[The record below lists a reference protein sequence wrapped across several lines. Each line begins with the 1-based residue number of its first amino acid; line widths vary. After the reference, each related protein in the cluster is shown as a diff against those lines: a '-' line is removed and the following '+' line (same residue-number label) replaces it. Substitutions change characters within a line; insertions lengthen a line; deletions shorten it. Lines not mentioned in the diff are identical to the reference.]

1 MIEYDNS
8 GNEWQSYINDQS
20 KHSIANSWLGSNS
33 LDYWRHERLRR
44 PLLSVIAAN
53 PKSSWLTIGD
63 GRFGTDANY
72 LMRHGIKSVVASDL
86 NDNLLKI
93 AAKNKFINS
102 YRKVNAE
109 SIEFEDDS
117 FDFIYCKEA
126 LHHFPRP
133 HIALHEMYRVAKFG
147 VILTE
152 PRDFLID
159 NNPIS
164 HLFNKL
170 VYSILGKKN
179 HFFEPVGNYV
189 YGFSER
195 EYEKFLLG
203 MHFNKI
209 AFSYCNDS
217 YAQDIEFVNATPK
230 SLIDFNT
237 HLKLKGK
244 IAILDLLSRM
254 RLRPPNILTCALIKN
269 MDVTDF
275 EKSFCSNTWNKI
287 FLPTNPFKTT
297 L

>member
-1 MIEYDNS
+1 MIKYDNS
-8 GNEWQSYINDQS
+8 GNEWQSYIADQS
-20 KHSIANSWLGSNS
+20 KHAIANSWLDSCS
-33 LDYWRHERLRR
+33 LDYWRHERLRH

-72 LMRHGIKSVVASDL
+72 LLRHGIKSVVASDL

-93 AAKNKFINS
+93 AFESKFINS
-102 YRKVNAE
+102 YSIINAE
-109 SIEFEDDS
+109 NIEFKDDS

-133 HIALHEMYRVAKFG
+133 YIALHEMYRVAKFG

-152 PRDFLID
+152 PRDFSIS
-159 NNPIS
+159 NNLLS

-170 VYSILGKKN
+170 VHSILGKKN

-209 AFSYCNDS
+209 AFAYCNDS
-217 YAQDIEFVNATPK
+217 YAQGIELVNSAPK
-230 SLIDFNT
+230 SVLDFYA

-244 IAILDLLSRM
+244 IATLDLLSLFK
-254 RLRPPNILTCALIKN
+254 LRPPNMLTCALIKN
-269 MDVTDF
+269 MGSADF
-275 EKSFCSNTWNKI
+275 TKSFCSNAWYRKV
-287 FLPTNPFKTT
+287 LPVNPFK
-297 L
+297 